1 MKIGIDIRSTVKRK
15 TGIGYY
21 TLNLINSLAAADK
34 KNQYFLYSKISFLN
48 RKKTSPLLPGENFN
62 NLTNRLKLSSRWVLR
77 DLDVF
82 HTSSFDL
89 FKPRDVKL
97 VLVVHDVIHRVYPS
111 GHAYQTVERVEKDL
125 RRILPQADRIIVPSS
140 STKND
145 LLKFYGV
152 EENKLRVVYP
162 GVSQEEDFSESNRP
176 QNKPVLAKYNI
187 TRPFILYVGTLEPRK
202 NVEGLIS
209 AYRRLKRKDD
219 FKYQLVIVGMKGWLY
234 EKIFDLIKEWELDQ
248 DVIFT
253 DYVRREDLRVF
264 YREAAVFVYP
274 SFYEGA
280 GLPVLEAFTFG
291 VPVITSNVSA
301 VAEIAADAAVLI
313 NPYKPQEI
321 ADAISNIVYNAEL
334 KNRLK
339 EKGIDRAKE
348 FRWDTAAQKTID
360 VFCECVSG

>member
-48 RKKTSPLLPGENFN
+48 RKKISPLLPGENFEH
-62 NLTNRLKLSSRWVLR
+62 LTNRLKLSSRWVLR

-89 FKPRDVKL
+89 FKPRGVKL

-125 RRILPQADRIIVPSS
+125 LRILPQADRIVVPSLA
-140 STKND
+140 TKND
-145 LLKFYGV
+145 LLKFYGI
-152 EENKLRVVYP
+152 EENKLRVIYP
-162 GVSQEEDFSESNRP
+162 GVNKEEAFSENNRH

-202 NVEGLIS
+202 NVEGLIT
-209 AYRRLKRKDD
+209 AYRDLRSNHD
-219 FKYQLVIVGMKGWLY
+219 FKCQLVIVGMKGWLY
-234 EKIFDLIKEWELDQ
+234 EKIFDLVREWKLDR
-248 DVIFT
+248 DIIFT
-253 DYVRREDLRVF
+253 DYIGRQDLRIF
-264 YREAAVFVYP
+264 YQEAEVFVYP

-313 NPYKPQEI
+313 NPYKPREI
-321 ADAISNIVYNAEL
+321 AEAISNIVCNTEL
-334 KNRLK
+334 KDKLK
-339 EKGIDRAKE
+339 EKGINRAKE
-348 FRWDTAAQKTID
+348 FCWDTAARKTIN
-360 VFCECVSG
+360 VFRECVSG